1 MSLVNPKTREQV
13 DILFGEPQSGLR
25 QSIRTALHREGY
37 KRVVDFDRIDG
48 IREALRRGLPDVLI
62 LDARMDGDGRE
73 VAALL
78 KGLRYNRL
86 GINPFLNIIVTLWDP
101 NQALVKAMVDA
112 GCDDMLAKP
121 LSPGQIIDRI
131 NTLSIQRKPFVVT
144 SDYIGPD
151 RRKDPVRGTEIRQ
164 IDVPN
169 TLKAKAQGQSLSTD
183 AVKALIQAAQS
194 QINDQKLKRNAF
206 QICFLTGL
214 ILPNLRQ
221 GVRETQTFQYL
232 DRLLATG
239 RDVQDRLENTQ
250 YGHVA
255 ELCGTLISVV
265 EQLADGDGELSPKD
279 VELLEPLSHAILLG
293 FNPSADGAQM
303 AGQINS
309 AIRKFEE
316 KRAEAAAN
324 AAMAATPAGEETAQT
339 APSAGQ
345 GVS

>member
-1 MSLVNPKTREQV
+1 MSLANPKTREQV

-37 KRVVDFDRIDG
+37 KRVVDFDRIEG

-62 LDARMDGDGRE
+62 VDARMDGDGRE

-121 LSPGQIIDRI
+121 LSPGQIIERI
-131 NTLSIQRKPFVVT
+131 NTLAIHRKPFVVT

-151 RRKDPVRGTEIRQ
+151 RRKDAGRGSEIRA

-169 TLKAKAQGQSLSTD
+169 TLKAKAQGQVLSTD
-183 AVKALIQAAQS
+183 TVKAMIQAAQS

-214 ILPNLRQ
+214 VLPKLRA
-221 GVRETQTFQYL
+221 GIRDAETVQYL

-239 RDVQDRLENTQ
+239 RDVQDRLEDTQ

-255 ELCGTLISVV
+255 ELCGTLIGVG
-265 EQLADGDGELSPKD
+265 EQLADGDSELSPQD

-303 AGQINS
+303 AGQIN
-309 AIRKFEE
+309 AAVRKFEE
-316 KRAEAAAN
+316 RRAEAAAN
-324 AAMAATPAGEETAQT
+324 AVVAEPAAGGKAAQ
-339 APSAGQ
+339 S
-345 GVS
+345 